1 MMDNTSR
8 FDPLDD
14 EEIKA
19 AEEFVRQPE
28 EVLVPKV
35 PVPDDAPPMNFELG
49 ELGAPTLKWAYQDA
63 QRREVVYKCRWDF
76 LDDAGNAKKLVLP
89 VSYCELPDGS
99 YAWRAKSIPEPRPL
113 YALPDILERPDAT
126 VMITEGEKT
135 RDAAALLFPDMVV
148 TTTMHGAHSP
158 HKTDFAPLAGRTV
171 IIAPDFDAPKDGEGE
186 ELPVGPGRAY
196 GDKVYALLKEAGA
209 KEILQLRPEGIA
221 SIIWQDGIAIARPLP
236 IPNGWDLADAIKE
249 GWTAEAI
256 EQFVKEEG
264 LVRPYEVVETE
275 NDRERFRLT
284 AAGVEHLFIQ
294 RARNGDE
301 ISRKW
306 VWICSPLEIIARS
319 RSPEGLDWGLQLRIT
334 DPDGTVRD
342 WIMPMEMLADDG
354 PGYRQQL
361 FTRGLRMASGIA
373 MQKVL
378 HDYLNSADPSARI
391 TVVKNT
397 GWLDGAFV
405 LPQRTIGSASN
416 NEPIHYQGGD
426 STGGKYATAGSL
438 QDWQTNVARYASGN
452 SRLVFALSAAL
463 AGPLLKPMNAE
474 SGGFHL
480 RGPSS
485 IGKTTAVLIA
495 ASVWGGAGYVNNWR
509 ATSNGFEGTATSH
522 SDTLLLLDE
531 IGQCTG
537 KEVGDI
543 AYMLGNGVG
552 KRRAT
557 RTGETRPPKIWRVL
571 FISTGEVSISDKI
584 KEDWRGHQSRGGQ
597 EVRVI
602 DIPADA
608 GAGFG
613 LFETLHSFET
623 AEVMARHLKDSCAK
637 DYGQASIAFIER
649 LVADPEAAVAEVRA
663 TQAAFVRDH
672 CPNGADGQVR
682 RAAMRF
688 GLVAAAGE
696 IAIRFG
702 IFPWE
707 TGEANRAAETCF
719 KAWIEARGGIEPH
732 EERAAIE
739 RVRHFMEQYGESRFD
754 KLKGDDDKKPL
765 IRDRAG
771 YREKVPDGDDLFYV
785 LPEVFRNEV
794 CRGLDHLYVARTLAS
809 KGMLKPG
816 SDRLQSLK
824 RIEGQKVPQ
833 RFYVINASIFEH
845 SGDGGPES
853 VAMDERPAD
862 VRPPVRTTEERLRM
876 LNEKQAKLSRG

>member
-1 MMDNTSR
+1 MMDNTSM
-8 FDPLDD
+8 FDLLDD

-28 EVLVPKV
+28 VVLVPIV
-35 PVPDDAPPMNFELG
+35 PVPPDAPPMNFELG
-49 ELGAPTLKWAYQDA
+49 ELGAPTLKWAYHDA

-89 VSYCELPDGS
+89 VSYCKLPDGS
-99 YAWRAKSIPEPRPL
+99 RAWRAKGILAPRPL

-148 TTTMHGAHSP
+148 TTTMDGAHSP
-158 HKTDFAPLAGRTV
+158 HKTDFTPLAGRTV
-171 IIAPDFDAPKDGEGE
+171 IIAPDYDASKDGEGDE
-186 ELPVGPGRAY
+186 RSVGPGRAY

-209 KEILQLRPEGIA
+209 KEILQLRPEDVA
-221 SIIWQDGIAIARPLP
+221 SIIWQDGTAAQRPTP

-249 GWTAEAI
+249 GWTKEAI
-256 EQFVKEEG
+256 EQLVQEEG
-264 LVRPYEVVETE
+264 LIRPYEVVETG
-275 NDRERFRLT
+275 NDRDKFRLT
-284 AAGVEHLFIQ
+284 EAGVEHLFIK
-294 RARNGDE
+294 RNRHGDE
-301 ISRKW
+301 VSRDW
-306 VWICSPLEIIARS
+306 VWLCSPLEVVARS

-334 DPDGTVRD
+334 DPDGAVRD

-361 FTRGLRMASGIA
+361 FARGMRMASGTA

-378 HDYLNSADPSARI
+378 HDYLNSADPLARI
-391 TVVKNT
+391 TCVKNT

-405 LPQRTIGSASN
+405 LPQRTIGRTPN
-416 NEPIHYQGGD
+416 NEPTRYDGGD
-426 STGGKYATAGSL
+426 TDADKYSTIGTL
-438 QDWQTNVARYASGN
+438 EDWQTSVARYASGN

-509 ATSNGFEGTATSH
+509 ATSNGLEGTATSH

-557 RTGETRPPKIWRVL
+557 RTGETRAPKTWRVL
-571 FISTGEVSISDKI
+571 FISTGEISISDKI
-584 KEDWRGHQSRGGQ
+584 KEDRRGHQSRGGQ

-602 DIPADA
+602 DISADA

-613 LFETLHSFET
+613 LFETLHGFET
-623 AEVMARHLKDSCAK
+623 AEAMARHFKDSCAK
-637 DYGQASIAFIER
+637 NHGQASIIFIER
-649 LVADPEAAVAEVRA
+649 LVADPEAAVAEVKT

-672 CPNGADGQVR
+672 CPAGADGQVKR
-682 RAAMRF
+682 TAMRF

-696 IAIRFG
+696 LATRFG
-702 IFPWE
+702 ILPWE
-707 TGEANRAAETCF
+707 VGEASRATATCF
-719 KAWIEARGGIEPH
+719 KAWIDARDGIEPH

-739 RVRHFMEQYGESRFD
+739 LVRHFMERHGDSRFV
-754 KLKGDDDKKPL
+754 KLSGDDEKRQS

-771 YREKVPDGDDLFYV
+771 YREEASDGDNLYYI
-785 LPEVFRNEV
+785 LPQVFRNEV
-794 CRGLDHLYVARTLAS
+794 CQGLDYRYVAQTLAN
-809 KGMLKPG
+809 KGMLKKG
-816 SDRLQSLK
+816 SDRLESLK
-824 RIEGQKVPQ
+824 RIEGLKNAQ
-833 RFYVINASIFEH
+833 RFYVINSKIFAQA
-845 SGDGGPES
+845 GDG
-853 VAMDERPAD
+853 ERDSALTD
-862 VRPPVRTTEERLRM
+862 VNAAVSKPLGHATKDRLQM
-876 LNEKQAKLSRG
+876 LNRQQQGRKLK